1 MLKQAGNCYILYM
14 PISREDVEHIAA
26 LARLALTD
34 GEIDKLTVELGRILE
49 HADKISE
56 LDTADV
62 EPSAHAV
69 KVTNVLRPD
78 RIGAE
83 LPRDDV
89 LANAPDRENDA
100 FGVPKIV

>member
-1 MLKQAGNCYILYM
+1 M
-14 PISREDVEHIAA
+14 PISRKDVEHVAA
-26 LARLALTD
+26 LARLALTKD
-34 GEIDKLTVELGRILE
+34 ETDKLTVELGQILE

-69 KVTNVLRPD
+69 KLTNVLRSD
-78 RIGAE
+78 EVGIE
-83 LPRDDV
+83 LARDDA
-89 LANAPDRENDA
+89 LANAPDREDDA